1 MSGLWICQLESR
13 QDDSLVATLIVVEGI
28 IKFGVFCGVSISE
41 YQPPASSLYDMTD
54 FEWTTHSSVHDLGL
68 SPLDCCDHTYTKYVV
83 IATA

>member
-54 FEWTTHSSVHDLGL
+54 FE
-68 SPLDCCDHTYTKYVV
+68 
-83 IATA
+83 